1 MRAIVVGQPRD
12 RERKSEREREKTVLK
27 TTTIMVKKK
36 TRKDL
41 SPFSYRPRYLI
52 SSRSGARRLLEPKN

>member
-12 RERKSEREREKTVLK
+12 RERKSEREREREKIVLK

-36 TRKDL
+36 LPEKT
-41 SPFSYRPRYLI
+41 
-52 SSRSGARRLLEPKN
+52 